1 MKAPSPL
8 AYEPDQIRAA
18 QQDARAFQPLYERY
32 HPAILRFVYRR
43 VDSEALAAD
52 ITSQVFLKVLLHL
65 KRYRI
70 TEVPFSAWLYRIA
83 LNEIRQFFRHATQ
96 VRKVV
101 IDERLL
107 NELRSEDPESSDSV
121 EAWRATLVQA
131 IATLDPE
138 EVNLL
143 ELRFFEQ
150 RPFREIGFM
159 LDITENYAKVKTY
172 RLLDK
177 LRKRMPLTS
186 SLP

>member
-1 MKAPSPL
+1 MKAPTPL
-8 AYEPDQIRAA
+8 AHEPDQIRAA
-18 QQDARAFQPLYERY
+18 QRDARAFQPLYERY
-32 HPAILRFVYRR
+32 HPAVLRFVYRR
-43 VDSEALAAD
+43 VDSESLAAD

-65 KRYRI
+65 KRYRV
-70 TEVPFSAWLYRIA
+70 TEAPFSAWLYRIA
-83 LNEIRQFFRHATQ
+83 LNEIRQFFRHSTQ

-107 NELRSEDPESSDSV
+107 NELRSEDQ
-121 EAWRATLVQA
+121 EASENAETLLTTLTQA

-150 RPFREIGFM
+150 RAFREIGF
-159 LDITENYAKVKTY
+159 LLEITENYAKVKTY

-177 LRKRMPLTS
+177 LRQRMQLTP